1 MMRKR
6 IEKYKY
12 ELMFAMV
19 LLVYLIYYI
28 PVIEEVTHWC
38 ITPYALSYR
47 LGFISRGFIGSIIR
61 LMVPNLT
68 IKHIYII
75 ILINILLLCGLTI
88 FFMHKILVRSY
99 DESRAGI
106 IFLLGIF
113 LVNPGSIAFL
123 FYWGN
128 YGRFDMYLLMTLII
142 SALLIIYDHCVWI
155 IPFLCMGA
163 VLTHQAF
170 VFQYFPAVLILLF
183 YSAFI
188 QKRKYGK
195 SIFIFTL
202 VATCALFLY
211 VQFFSKINYTYE
223 ETMDIINATTDLP
236 RHYFTQDMMVKI
248 EYYSNVFE
256 TFVVFVKEPFLRNVI
271 KSLTIMVFLIPM
283 IKILVDIWKHFVKA
297 HKNIVCRLFPWFML
311 AAEIPMFILTCDYGR
326 DYAAMILSNFIVIF
340 ALYALGDEG
349 IKAGVGDLTKKIKEN
364 VPYYIFVMVLSG
376 SIGKF
381 GAADI
386 CDIGHRLYTILES
399 FLF

>member
-1 MMRKR
+1 MQKK

-12 ELMFAMV
+12 ELMFAVV
-19 LLVYLIYYI
+19 LAAYLIYYI

-47 LGFISRGFIGSIIR
+47 LGFISRGFMGSLIR
-61 LMVPNLT
+61 LVVPNLT

-75 ILINILLLCGLTI
+75 ILMNILLLCGLTI
-88 FFMHKILVRSY
+88 FFMHKIIVKSY
-99 DESRAGI
+99 DESKAGI
-106 IFLLGIF
+106 LYLMGIF
-113 LVNPGSIAFL
+113 LVNPGSVAFL

-142 SALLIIYDHCVWI
+142 SALLIIYDTCVWI

-202 VATCALFLY
+202 LSTCALFLY
-211 VQFFSKINYTYE
+211 VQFFGKINYTYQ
-223 ETMDIINATTDLP
+223 ETMDILNATTDLP
-236 RHYFTQDMMVKI
+236 EHYFAQDMMVKI
-248 EYYSNVFE
+248 EYYSSVFE
-256 TFVVFVKEPFLRNVI
+256 TFGVFVKIPFLRNVI
-271 KSLTIMVFLIPM
+271 KSLTIIAFLIPM
-283 IKILVDIWKHFVKA
+283 IKIIVDLWKHFVRA
-297 HKNIVCRLFPWFML
+297 HKNILCRLFPWFVL
-311 AAEIPMFILTCDYGR
+311 VAEIPMFVLTCDYGR
-326 DYAAMILSNFIVIF
+326 DYAAMVLCNFILLF

-349 IKAGVGDLTKKIKEN
+349 VKAGVKELTEKIYGN
-364 VPYYIFVMVLSG
+364 VPYYIFVIVLCA

-381 GAADI
+381 RAAEI
-386 CDIGHRLYTILES
+386 CNIGDRLYTILES
-399 FLF
+399 FFF